1 MNKTSILKVG
11 ISVLTATVILS
22 GCVASKPVTVN
33 QLSNNVK
40 TVKVNKIAPKRQL
53 GGVMFNGELITDKLG
68 NISTFGNIGNQLFYV
83 VKDEK
88 NDFYY
93 IKNQDK
99 KIIKKIPL
107 LETTAIKHYVKISQA
122 NDKELYIFEE
132 YGNIYKNIESFDGKS
147 FKTIAKNK
155 DIHYDEYIKGK
166 FLFFIPTN
174 SLGPKG
180 TWYQNLE
187 IDTKNDLTQKLKRKD
202 SKSDMRIFPVLTVN
216 DNIVY
221 IYNDSALD
229 VLNTKTNQVK
239 TLANKDSRIQFLKN
253 GHKHYLRILDNPK
266 EIGIW
271 SKENEFDKKAK
282 IIDLETLSYVKLSRQ
297 QLEQLEVAKLLKK
310 KNYELS
316 VYPIEE
322 IEDYFFKRTHG
333 YTNPVG
339 FLY

>member
-1 MNKTSILKVG
+1 MNKISILKIG

-22 GCVASKPVTVN
+22 GCVASKPVIVS
-33 QLSNNVK
+33 QLSSDIR
-40 TVKVNKIAPKRQL
+40 TVKVNKLVPKRQL

-93 IKNQDK
+93 IKNKDK

-107 LETTAIKHYVKISQA
+107 LETQLLKHTIKISQVK
-122 NDKELYIFEE
+122 DKELYIFEE
-132 YGNIYKNIESFDGKS
+132 YGNIYKRIESFDGNN

-155 DIHYDEYIKGK
+155 DIHYNEYNTGK
-166 FLFFIPTN
+166 FLFYIPTN
-174 SLGPKG
+174 SLGPTG

-187 IDTKNDLTQKLKRKD
+187 IDITNDLTKKLKRKD
-202 SKSDMRIFPVLTVN
+202 SKSDMRIFPVLTTN

-229 VLNTKTNQVK
+229 VLNTKTYEVK
-239 TLANKDSRIQFLKN
+239 TLANKDSRIQFLRN

-266 EIGIW
+266 DIGIW
-271 SKENEFDKKAK
+271 SRENEFDKKAK

-297 QLEQLEVAKLLKK
+297 QLEQLEVKKLLKK
-310 KNYELS
+310 KNYSLS
-316 VYPIEE
+316 VYAIEE
-322 IEDYFFKRTHG
+322 LEDYFFKNSYG
-333 YTNPVG
+333 KPIG
-339 FLY
+339 FIY